1 MQQAVFT
8 KWWRRL
14 IAFCVA
20 ALLCVGIAQPMLEA
34 ATYYI
39 EFVDPVTRVSKGSNV
54 AIVENSHIFVR
65 TKLPAGYQFSAKAFS
80 IRRTGSDT
88 DMEDPPFTINPEA
101 NNYYTLTAQDGSAVG
116 GKAEYTIQALY
127 TANITEGAGNG
138 AFMQDGNSR
147 QFAIRAVSYGDIT
160 FTETSAISITEESS
174 LTFSVVTG
182 ETNDSAPSYS
192 AVSNATGNFKQLY
205 EGQQVYSTDFGRDS
219 GGRFLCI
226 NIGSNPTSDN
236 PTTLYLKMYISG
248 LAPSQLLPKDTK
260 FTITFTRQ
268 YINTMILSVITPQT
282 VVDETAQSILKSPTD
297 LDITEEDTPY
307 ITLARGDTLHTITE
321 NFTMMKSVHRY
332 NVDIDLS
339 WEWEAG
345 EGTPPGSCVIKSD
358 GKKFSFEI
366 VQRPQ
371 EDIHG
376 ELIATATYSSKDKTY
391 TAKARIPIYIYGT
404 GVPPSINYGKS
415 KTGNPGNP
423 GDNPLVKDI
432 DKAPTRMDV
441 YQGDADT
448 DHYTEEPLGPFSF
461 DGYIDYGASRG
472 MASSLVIKRVSGD
485 SDGLV
490 DIRFGGS
497 PIAYNFGDSLPNES
511 GTRSFIITAT
521 QQASVM
527 LRFEFY
533 NSQGEAMKDSWFT
546 WTCFIHDTRPSDDA
560 TLQSLRMTPS
570 NTNTTLDKL
579 LKSMYPDGY
588 DYSYDRNNLTYSIN
602 VPNAV
607 EQVSFTPQIPV
618 GTGASPTIRFLG
630 DGTYKDI
637 ADSTPTSPVTLTEG
651 RPTTFTFEITAQSGA
666 KQMYTLTVTR
676 AARSLDSSLSA
687 LSVRESAKSE
697 TELLAPVFNPATL
710 TYDVSIPY
718 AQESVYFEL
727 SPTVTFSNVRV
738 SASLADG
745 TDQSNHID
753 PASMRSDSIAAQ
765 HSFTL
770 KDISCVYDKVTNT
783 VSNNVTIVTI
793 HVTAEQGPPN
803 ERDYVVRVTRQPP
816 SNDQTLSNLYVQDN
830 RGNVIPFSLPFDPTV
845 SEYAIEIPYS
855 TESLSIYALPNAEEA
870 SHVILDRPPVFENDT
885 IVSAYSRKGT
895 EVNFRKNNVKQDTVQ
910 DPAKD
915 YFEYI
920 VRVRAE
926 SGNESG
932 SDDQAPPY
940 RILVT
945 RLEPNTDTRLASM
958 TIVDSDGA
966 AVPGYTFNQDL
977 YEYDITV
984 PYITDRVFIAP
995 VVNNALSVAFV
1006 GGQEVTKNRP
1016 TITLKLDAGVV
1027 TTVRV
1032 TVRAESGA
1040 ENDYVLRL
1048 TRSTPSSEA
1057 RLSNLQV
1064 NGQVVPPRF
1073 IPGKGDYTVT
1083 LAEDVQSYTVTP
1095 TAIDNYATIKVDG
1108 KSVAGGKAS
1117 EPIVPTAATTT
1128 CLVEVTAQ
1136 NGVTKMTYTLT
1147 IIAEAL
1153 IEKSN
1158 NADLESLSISDSYMT
1173 PVFKAGVL
1181 TYEASVKPETKSVD
1195 IAPKPANEH
1204 ATVVVSQGTKQL
1216 GDHNGNYSTAITGNE
1231 TPVKVTVTSQD
1242 KSVTKEYA
1250 VTIYQNTEGKE
1261 GIFKPITAEMV
1272 DYETNDPIIVDV
1284 STYSIVEAD
1293 VFNTLKEDYPDKTIV
1308 FMGNDYSLECK
1319 GSDLQQLVPN
1329 TETFDFSLSFVSPE
1343 GATIDGMLAAT
1354 GNAGLE
1360 YVYVYFT
1367 HHGALPANMK
1377 FTLSLG
1383 AHYGSQT
1390 LYWNYFNT
1398 ERNRIDYYGPVRS
1411 NAQGTF
1417 TVSLNHMSTYIV
1429 SKRQIL
1435 GAENRVGMNGALAGA
1450 LTTGK
1455 INPTTG
1461 LPAPLAALLE
1471 WKELA

>member
-1 MQQAVFT
+1 MKDGWKRMQQAVFT

-39 EFVDPVTRVSKGSNV
+39 EFYDTVTKVSSDNTTV
-54 AIVENSHIFVR
+54 VENSNIRVR
-65 TKLPAGYQFSAKAFS
+65 TKLPAGYQFSATPFS
-80 IRRTGSDT
+80 IRRTGSDVDVT
-88 DMEDPPFTINPEA
+88 NLFTINSEA
-101 NNYYTLTAQDGSAVG
+101 NNNYTLTALNNSADGGS
-116 GKAEYTIQALY
+116 AEYTIQALY

-138 AFMQDGNSR
+138 AFTQDGSSR
-147 QFAIRAVSYGDIT
+147 QFTIRAVSYGDNT
-160 FTETSAISITEESS
+160 FKETSAISITEESS
-174 LTFSVVTG
+174 LTFTTTSNQPDT
-182 ETNDSAPSYS
+182 ESAPGYS
-192 AVSNATGNFKQLY
+192 TVSSATGNFKQLY
-205 EGQQVYSTDFGRDS
+205 EGQQVYSAAVGRDS
-219 GGRFLCI
+219 GGRFLGI
-226 NIGSNPTSDN
+226 SVRSKSASN

-248 LAPSQLLPKDTK
+248 LAANQLLPANAK

-268 YINTMILSVITPQT
+268 YINTMILTVITPQIA
-282 VVDETAQSILKSPTD
+282 VDGTAKSIQDNPTD
-297 LDITEEDTPY
+297 PDATVFGTPY
-307 ITLARGDTLHTITE
+307 IKLARGDALSAITE
-321 NFTMMKSVHRY
+321 NFTMMNSVHRH

-339 WEWEAG
+339 WEWQADN
-345 EGTPPGSCVIKSD
+345 SSDQDRCVIKTSASQS
-358 GKKFSFEI
+358 SFEI
-366 VQRPQ
+366 VRRPQ
-371 EDIHG
+371 EDIRG
-376 ELIATATYSSKDKTY
+376 QLIATATYISSGQPYKA
-391 TAKARIPIYIYGT
+391 TAAIPIYIYGT
-404 GVPPSINYGKS
+404 GVPPSINYGES
-415 KTGNPGNP
+415 KTGNPGQTPNP
-423 GDNPLVKDI
+423 MVDKI
-432 DKAPTRMDV
+432 DKAPTTMDV
-441 YQGDADT
+441 YQGDANT
-448 DHYTEEPLGPFSF
+448 AYYTEKPWGPFSF

-472 MASSLVIKRVSGD
+472 MAASLVIKRVSSD
-485 SDGLV
+485 SGGLV
-490 DIRFGGS
+490 DIRFDGS
-497 PIAYNFGDSLPNES
+497 PIAYNFGDALPNE
-511 GTRSFIITAT
+511 GVTRPFIVTAT
-521 QQASVM
+521 QKGSVT

-533 NSQGEAMKDSWFT
+533 NSQGEAMRDSWFT
-546 WTCFIHDTRPSDDA
+546 WTCSIHDMRPSDDA
-560 TLQSLRMTPS
+560 TLQSLRMTPGNS
-570 NTNTTLDKL
+570 NTTLNNL
-579 LKSMYPDGY
+579 LKTMYPDGY
-588 DYSYDRNNLTYSIN
+588 DYSYDRNNFNYSIN

-618 GTGASPTIRFLG
+618 GTGASKTIGFQYDATR
-630 DGTYKDI
+630 TTVN
-637 ADSTPTSPVTLTEG
+637 DSATTAPVTLTEG
-651 RPTTFTFEITAQSGA
+651 RPTTFAFTITAQSGA
-666 KQMYTLTVTR
+666 QQMYTLTVTR

-718 AQESVYFEL
+718 GQESVYFEL

-738 SASLADG
+738 AASLADG
-745 TDQSNHID
+745 TDQSNHIS
-753 PASMRSDSIAAQ
+753 PASMLSDSIAAQ

-770 KDISCVYDKVTNT
+770 NNIRCDYDKDTNT
-783 VSNNVTIVTI
+783 VSNNVTLVTL

-816 SNDQTLSNLYVQDN
+816 SNDQALANLYVQDN

-845 SEYAIEIPYS
+845 PEYAIEIPYS

-870 SHVILDRPPVFENDT
+870 SHVILERPSVFENDT
-885 IVSAYSRKGT
+885 IESAYSRKGT
-895 EVNFRKNNVKQDTVQ
+895 EVNFRNNNVKQDIVQ
-910 DPAKD
+910 DPTKD
-915 YFEYI
+915 YFEYT

-926 SGNESG
+926 SGNEN
-932 SDDQAPPY
+932 ALPY

-958 TIVDSDGA
+958 AIVDGDGA
-966 AVPGYTFNQDL
+966 DVPGYTFNQDL

-984 PYITDRVFIAP
+984 PYITDRVFITP
-995 VVNNALSVAFV
+995 VVNNSLSVAFV
-1006 GGQEVTKNRP
+1006 GGQEVTANRP
-1016 TITLKLDAGVV
+1016 TITLKLDAGVI

-1095 TAIDNYATIKVDG
+1095 TAIDGYASIKVDG
-1108 KSVAGGKAS
+1108 KSVASGTAS

-1158 NADLESLSISDSYMT
+1158 NADLESLTISDSYMT

-1181 TYEASVKPETKSVD
+1181 TYEASIKPETKSVD
-1195 IAPKPANEH
+1195 IVPKPANEH
-1204 ATVVVSQGTKQL
+1204 ATVVVTQGSKQL
-1216 GDHNGNYSTAITGNE
+1216 GDHNGNYATAITGNE

-1242 KSVTKEYA
+1242 KSVIKEYA

-1261 GIFKPITAEMV
+1261 GIFKPITADMV
-1272 DYETNDPIIVDV
+1272 DYETSDPIIVDI
-1284 STYSIVEAD
+1284 STYPIVAAD

-1308 FMGNDYSLECK
+1308 FMGNDYSLECM

-1343 GATIDGMLAAT
+1343 AATVDGILAAT

-1383 AHYGSQT
+1383 SHYGSQT
-1390 LYWNYFNT
+1390 LYWNYYNT

-1417 TVSLNHMSTYIV
+1417 TVPLNHMSTYIV
-1429 SKRQIL
+1429 SKRPIL
-1435 GAENRVGMNGALAGA
+1435 GAENRVGMNGALSSA